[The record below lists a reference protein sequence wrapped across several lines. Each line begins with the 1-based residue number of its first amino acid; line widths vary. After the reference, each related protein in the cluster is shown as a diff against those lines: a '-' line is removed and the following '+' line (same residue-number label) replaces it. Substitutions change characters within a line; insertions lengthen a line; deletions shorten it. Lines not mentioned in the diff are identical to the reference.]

1 MSMPLS
7 SSAPTF
13 VCPVKCS
20 RRPLATFLA
29 FCGGWGS
36 TMLPSGISNMLD
48 FLSTVGLCPLL
59 HHREQASPRSEKKF
73 GRSELCRRKFPKN
86 MKNDRTSGGYSFLRS
101 QALVADSIFLS
112 SGRIE
117 QCWDR
122 DRKLR
127 QHFSTSSRLRI
138 TSLWITCFDPSTGLS
153 I

>member
-36 TMLPSGISNMLD
+36 TMLPSDISNMLD

-73 GRSELCRRKFPKN
+73 GRSELCRRKFPQK
-86 MKNDRTSGGYSFLRS
+86 YSPSLCSRQRATRPIQIYLLYSAPSVFL
-101 QALVADSIFLS
+101 
-112 SGRIE
+112 
-117 QCWDR
+117 
-122 DRKLR
+122 LR
-127 QHFSTSSRLRI
+127 
-138 TSLWITCFDPSTGLS
+138 
-153 I
+153 